1 MFRPVAPV
9 AVILAAVLMAGPAGC
24 GSAEDTGGVG
34 GGTGAGET
42 TTNGTFAPYR
52 DGAVAV
58 SYDPALVPEG
68 ATAAVTVTE
77 TDAGTTVTLEVAGLR
92 PARAYGAH
100 LHTKPC
106 GAAPTDAGPHLQH
119 EPDPAASVSP
129 PSVDPSYAN
138 PANEVWLDFTTDGSG
153 AARSAATLG
162 WRFDPAP
169 RSLVIHADTT
179 KTAPGVAGTAG
190 ARAACLSLPE

>member
-1 MFRPVAPV
+1 MVRPVVLV
-9 AVILAAVLMAGPAGC
+9 AVLLAATMAGC
-24 GSAEDTGGVG
+24 GSREDTGGTG
-34 GGTGAGET
+34 GGAGAGET
-42 TTNGTFAPYR
+42 TTTGTFAPYR

-68 ATAAVTVTE
+68 ATAAITVTG
-77 TDAGTTVTLEVAGLR
+77 TDAGTTVALVVGGLHK
-92 PARAYGAH
+92 ARAYGAH

-119 EPDPAASVSP
+119 RPDPAAAASP

-138 PANEVWLDFTTDGSG
+138 PANEVWLDFTTDGTG
-153 AARSAATLG
+153 AARSGATLD

-169 RSLVIHADTT
+169 RSLVIHAGTT

-190 ARAACLSLPE
+190 ARAACLSLSG